1 MKKTKFN
8 NIEESKLV
16 LGYIYYLNNKNKIVS
31 KKALAYSV
39 PEEDLIFCISSHEFQ
54 INQIDIQ
61 QLMYERVEE
70 NNNLYI
76 SIDNDTIFEYKKHI
90 YPESNRKISMEEL
103 TELTPLLG
111 KYMID
116 ENFNDENNYTNRKK
130 EVKQIIFKKSLFI

>member
-16 LGYIYYLNNKNKIVS
+16 LGYIYYLNNKNKVVS

-39 PEEDLIFCISSHEFQ
+39 PEENLMFCISSHDFKVGEV
-54 INQIDIQ
+54 DIQ
-61 QLMYERVEE
+61 ELMYEKVEE
-70 NNNLYI
+70 NDNLYI
-76 SIDNDTIFEYKKHI
+76 SLNSSTIFEYKKHI
-90 YPESNRKISMEEL
+90 YPESKRKISIEEL
-103 TELTPLLG
+103 GELTPLLG

-116 ENFNDENNYTNRKK
+116 ENFNDENNYTNTKK